1 MDERAMTSF
10 AALPLLATLPT
21 AFLAGLALGYI
32 YFRALRQT
40 ADAIVAQGRPLVAL
54 ALTLG
59 RVALLGLSLYG
70 AVLMG
75 GLTLVAALA
84 GVLCARAVMIRQ
96 ARGAGT

>member
-1 MDERAMTSF
+1 MDERTMTDL

-40 ADAIVAQGRPLVAL
+40 ADAIVAQGRPLFAL

-59 RVALLGLSLYG
+59 RVALLGLGLYG

-75 GLTLVAALA
+75 GLALLAVLA
-84 GVLCARAVMIRQ
+84 GVLCAKAVMIRQ
-96 ARGAGT
+96 ARGAGI